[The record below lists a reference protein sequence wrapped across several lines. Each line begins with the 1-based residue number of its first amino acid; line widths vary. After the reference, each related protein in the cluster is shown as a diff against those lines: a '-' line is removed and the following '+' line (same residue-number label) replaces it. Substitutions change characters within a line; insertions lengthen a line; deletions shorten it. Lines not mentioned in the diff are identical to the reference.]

1 MFCTQKMMLVVAH
14 IKGGQCRDEVV
25 PSSFAPVLP
34 VLSVDSTS
42 RKHLC
47 VPEAKVTVTSVL
59 YEKSAVFF
67 FLNCLK
73 IGKSLCLSM
82 HDYIGFKMYL
92 WLLFVLACVGSC
104 VLSCTCGD
112 HGTASWSWFSV
123 FLWVSGTELRLPAL
137 SGKLC
142 PLSHLTWS

>member
-1 MFCTQKMMLVVAH
+1 MSKEASVMRLF
-14 IKGGQCRDEVV
+14 
-25 PSSFAPVLP
+25 PVLFHTS
-34 VLSVDSTS
+34 SVCFVSWQYYQKTL
-42 RKHLC
+42 LC
-47 VPEAKVTVTSVL
+47 TGSESDLDKCALWEVICI
-59 YEKSAVFF
+59 F

-82 HDYIGFKMYL
+82 HEYIGFKMYL

-112 HGTASWSWFSV
+112 HRTTLWSWFSV

-137 SGKLC
+137 SGKFC
-142 PLSHLTWS
+142 PLSRLTWP